1 MDISVELFGQLSPQ
15 SLRRQILKLTPQATA
30 REAAILLGLNLE
42 EIGLITI
49 NGVQSELEDLLSPD
63 CRLCFFPYVSGG

>member
-1 MDISVELFGQLSPQ
+1 MMISIELFGQLSPQ
-15 SLRRQILKLTPQATA
+15 SPRRQTLELASHMRVQ
-30 REAAILLGLNLE
+30 EAASLLGLIPD

-49 NGVQSELEDLLSPD
+49 NGVQSEMQDALPPD